1 LVEEVVKCCKCCK
14 VIEILLGFFQTFT
27 TLTTFPTNF
36 LPLRFTWNCMSE
48 KILVIG
54 ANGQI
59 GTELVA
65 ALRGIY
71 GSEAVI
77 ASDLKS
83 PVYALKKSSGPYEIV
98 NVLDKDNLHHIFE
111 KYNPTQVYLL
121 AAILSAVGEQKPKV
135 AWDLNM
141 TGLLHVLD
149 FSVEFKVEK
158 VFWPSSIAVFGP
170 HSPQHETPQYCVMD
184 PNTVYGFSKLAGE
197 RWCEYYFTKY
207 GLDVRSLRY
216 PGLIGW
222 RANPGG
228 GTTDYAVHI
237 FHQAL
242 KTGNYESFL
251 SADTALP
258 MMYMDDAIRA
268 TITLMNAPAD
278 EVTIRSAYNL
288 AGISFTPAQLADE
301 IKKHIPGFEI
311 TYAGNDPRQ
320 AIADSW
326 PKSIDDS
333 YAQKDWG
340 WKQEYDL
347 PKMVEDMLVNLQD
360 IV

>member
-1 LVEEVVKCCKCCK
+1 
-14 VIEILLGFFQTFT
+14 
-27 TLTTFPTNF
+27 
-36 LPLRFTWNCMSE
+36 MSE

-59 GTELVA
+59 GTELVT
-65 ALRGIY
+65 ALRQIHGA
-71 GSEAVI
+71 ECVI
-77 ASDLKS
+77 ASDIS
-83 PVYALKKSSGPYEIV
+83 GANYAIRNTSGPYEFA
-98 NVLDKDNLHHIFE
+98 NVMDKDNLHHIFD
-111 KYNPTQVYLL
+111 KHRPNQVYLL
-121 AAILSAVGEQKPKV
+121 AAILSAVGEQKPRI

-158 VFWPSSIAVFGP
+158 VFFPSSIAIFGP
-170 HSPQHETPQYCVMD
+170 NSPQYHTPQYCVMD

-197 RWCEYYFTKY
+197 RWCEYYFNKY

-237 FHQAL
+237 FHEAL
-242 KTGNYESFL
+242 KKGRYECFL
-251 SADTALP
+251 SADTQLP

-268 TITLMNAPAD
+268 TITLMNTSS
-278 EVTIRSAYNL
+278 EKLSIRAGYNL
-288 AGISFTPAQLADE
+288 AGVSFTPEQLAGE
-301 IKKHIPGFEI
+301 IKKHIPEFEI
-311 TYAGNDPRQ
+311 SYANNDPRQ

-326 PKSIDDS
+326 PKSIDDG
-333 YAQKDWG
+333 YAIRDWD
-340 WKQEYDL
+340 WQLEYDL
-347 PKMVEDMLVNLQD
+347 QKIVEDMLVNLKK
-360 IV
+360 II